1 MKKSWKNLFFKDE
14 DDSSYDDTFTNKS
27 EKTERKTSSDS
38 FSFPVNKQTTSSS
51 ANLPETNAPASSSPP
66 QAGILANPFATEILD
81 IYEKG
86 LDSINMPGYDFYE
99 FYRSVSVADGLNN
112 EQAYKMAYQMA
123 QVMDKT
129 ITSVKLVKDADFY
142 ISKINEVHKEY
153 VTQGQ
158 QKLKLIDD
166 QKKSEK
172 NQLTRDVEISNA
184 RIAQLKEEILKLE
197 KDVIEKSN
205 KLNGIDAENQV
216 SESEIREKLSANDQ
230 AKSTILNRLNL
241 AKENIIRF
249 IPS

>member
-14 DDSSYDDTFTNKS
+14 DNSSYDDTFINKD
-27 EKTERKTSSDS
+27 EKVEKKASSDN
-38 FSFPVNKQTTSSS
+38 FSFPVNKQATSSS
-51 ANLPETNAPASSSPP
+51 ASMAEANTSAISSPS
-66 QAGILANPFATEILD
+66 QAGLLTNPFTSEILD

-99 FYRSVSVADGLNN
+99 FYRSVSVAEDLNN

-129 ITSVKLVKDADFY
+129 INRGKLVKDADFY
-142 ISKINEVHKEY
+142 ISKINEVYKDY

-166 QKKSEK
+166 QKKEEK

-197 KDVIEKSN
+197 KDVIEKGTR
-205 KLNGIDAENQV
+205 LNGIDAENQGN
-216 SESEIREKLSANDQ
+216 ESEIREKLSANDK
-230 AKSTILNRLNL
+230 AKSIILNKLNL

>member
-14 DDSSYDDTFTNKS
+14 DDSSYDDTFINKS
-27 EKTERKTSSDS
+27 EKTEKKTSSDD
-38 FSFPVNKQTTSSS
+38 FSFPVNKQAANSPANQPGTNGS
-51 ANLPETNAPASSSPP
+51 AISNPVQT
-66 QAGILANPFATEILD
+66 GILTNPFATEILD

-86 LDSINMPGYDFYE
+86 LESINMPGYDFYE
-99 FYRSVSVADGLNN
+99 FYRSVSVANGLNN

-129 ITSVKLVKDADFY
+129 ISSSKLVKDADFY
-142 ISKINEVHKEY
+142 ISKINEVYKDY

-166 QKKSEK
+166 QKKAEK
-172 NQLTRDVEISNA
+172 SQLARDVEISNA

-197 KDVIEKSN
+197 KDVIEKSS

-230 AKSTILNRLNL
+230 AKSTILNKLNL